1 VKGFSATSGRGRL
14 LATALLLACL
24 SLSLLGEAR
33 ATDRDSAQTA
43 RTRADVVGASI
54 SYPAE
59 WSLGRERHTFDE
71 TYGFTLWEP
80 EPGSL
85 SDHGG
90 RPAVRVALAYGMRP
104 DQIDVTVRERI
115 DAYPDLPVRRETVAV
130 AEKGYEGV
138 AVGPVPGSTPSTEV
152 YVPVNGRVYLIN
164 VYGEELGEEGER
176 LLSDLRFYPPSRT
189 VESLGLP
196 DADAPGAFRA
206 SGEERLLGRELS
218 DRAALASG
226 GADEASAPLRTGAAS
241 GGGEEAEIAEG
252 CWRADPD
259 FFVQTQHGMY
269 SNRDWY
275 PKVAAEHSG
284 WTKVGE
290 PNFWGEYTHGSVGY
304 GRCNR
309 PSYTNDKFAVDY
321 PLDRGDAVF
330 SPFECGTVTFAGRNT
345 THQDYGILVSIEACN
360 GKYVSLSAHLSGLAD
375 GIREGTKIDATTI
388 IGYAGATGGPNFP
401 VGYPHLH
408 QAYYRQPS
416 YNPDGSPYGGAGLK
430 VIYHH
435 FVGTA
440 AGRDPGVYQFG
451 RDRTN
456 RIKAKGSW
464 VSN

>member
-1 VKGFSATSGRGRL
+1 VRGLSTRYVLGRFA
-14 LATALLLACL
+14 ATALLLACL
-24 SLSLLGEAR
+24 TLSLLGEAE
-33 ATDRDSAQTA
+33 AVPEDAAQTT
-43 RTRADVVGASI
+43 RTSADVVGASI
-54 SYPAE
+54 SYPAG
-59 WSLGRERHTFDE
+59 WSVERERHTFDE
-71 TYGFTLWEP
+71 TYGFTVWKP

-90 RPAVRVALAYGMRP
+90 RPAARVALAYGMRP
-104 DQIDVTVRERI
+104 DQIEGTVRDSL
-115 DAYPDLPVRRETVAV
+115 DAYPDLPMRRESVSV
-130 AEKGYEGV
+130 AEKGHRGV
-138 AVGPVPGSTPSTEV
+138 AVGPIPGSTPSTEV
-152 YVPVNGRVYLIN
+152 YVPVGGRVYLIN
-164 VYGEELGEEGER
+164 IYGEGLNEEGRR

-189 VESLGLP
+189 VESLDLP
-196 DADAPGAFRA
+196 DAQSPNAFRV
-206 SGEERLLGRELS
+206 SGDQETFARELTARS
-218 DRAALASG
+218 ALGSEALRAGAS
-226 GADEASAPLRTGAAS
+226 S
-241 GGGEEAEIAEG
+241 GGGDATEVKISEG

-269 SNRDWY
+269 SNRGWY
-275 PKVAAEHSG
+275 PSGAAVHSG
-284 WTKVGE
+284 WTKVGR